1 MSVCR
6 RNSIINTLE
15 TGLFNR
21 GFWARADRNKAGAN
35 MKLKDFRS
43 AVIQAQCELEAA
55 ELGMLDARQ
64 KVKTAKAKT
73 QQAKLEYKRTRK
85 GAKEAK
91 RLALEAEDRVRER
104 GRMLAKAEKRL
115 AKALK
120 KAEPVQPAAGKPPI
134 RPAVTPKHASA
145 RKAVASPLA
154 SSKSQA
160 RPAGS
165 QKAYRPMANVQPS
178 QPDIPIASPIP
189 VI

>member
-21 GFWARADRNKAGAN
+21 RFWARADRNKAGAN

-73 QQAKLEYKRTRK
+73 QQAKLEHKRTRK
-85 GAKEAK
+85 AAKEAK

-120 KAEPVQPAAGKPPI
+120 KAEPVQPAARKPLI
-134 RPAVTPKHASA
+134 RLAVAPKRPSA
-145 RKAVASPLA
+145 RKAAASSLA
-154 SSKSQA
+154 SKKTQA
-160 RPAGS
+160 RPAET
-165 QKAYRPMANVQPS
+165 QKAPRPVVNIRPS
-178 QPDIPIASPIP
+178 QPDIPIMSPIQA
-189 VI
+189 V